1 MIEFEIEIKEKEL
14 SNKNQDDFYK
24 EIEYL
29 DKIQENITDINQSEI
44 FYLQCKIQ
52 ELISICKY
60 YNLKVIKNKMDLINN
75 IIQFEEDPSNLDIV
89 ARRKKVWKYY
99 WALKNDKF
107 MNDYVLSFEDI
118 IHIKTKN

>member
-29 DKIQENITDINQSEI
+29 DKIQEKLSDINQSEI

-60 YNLKVIKNKMDLINN
+60 YNLKVINKNKMDLINN

-99 WALKNDKF
+99 WALKNDTF

-118 IHIKTKN
+118 HT